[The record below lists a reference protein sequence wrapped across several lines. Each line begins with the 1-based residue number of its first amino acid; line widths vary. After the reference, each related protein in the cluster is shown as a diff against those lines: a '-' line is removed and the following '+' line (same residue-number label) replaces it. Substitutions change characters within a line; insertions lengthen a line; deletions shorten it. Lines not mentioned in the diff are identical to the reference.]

1 MTDPI
6 SPPTKLKKRRWLQFS
21 LRSMLILTAL
31 ISAWL
36 AFYYIPAQRVD
47 RAAKALQ
54 EKGISVSYDYQHVP
68 GTSAFS
74 YSFRVPQPGP
84 AFLRKLFGD
93 GLFQQAES
101 INRDHTV
108 LQADDLSPLEMMPT
122 VRHIS
127 FYACQ
132 IGDEHL
138 KHLAGMRLL
147 ELLNV
152 GEGQIT
158 DQGLA
163 NLYHL
168 TELRILA
175 LSKHQIRG
183 DGLKHLSGLVKLT
196 GLYLYYNPISDDSLA
211 NLKSLTNLEMLGLS
225 HTDISDEGLKHLANL
240 KNLQY
245 LSVGGTKVTHDGA
258 MKLQA
263 DLPNCYIEPFSPQNH
278 PVFQAMQAKQ
288 LAEMQAVQDDF
299 KRTNTYIQ
307 KLTGGAAGVK

>member
-1 MTDPI
+1 MADPT
-6 SPPTKLKKRRWLQFS
+6 PPPAKIKKRRWLQFS
-21 LRSMLILTAL
+21 LRTFLLAIAI

-36 AFYYIPAQRVD
+36 AFVYIPAKRAD

-68 GTSAFS
+68 GTSPFS

-101 INRDHTV
+101 INRDHAV
-108 LQADDLSPLEMMPT
+108 LQADDLSPLEMIPT

-147 ELLNV
+147 ELLNLS
-152 GEGQIT
+152 EGQIT
-158 DQGLA
+158 DQGLS
-163 NLYHL
+163 NLAHL
-168 TELRILA
+168 TELRTLA
-175 LSKHQIRG
+175 LSHNQIHG

-211 NLKSLTNLEMLGLS
+211 NLTSLTNLETLGLS
-225 HTDISDEGLKHLANL
+225 HTDITDEGLKHLANL
-240 KNLQY
+240 KKLQY
-245 LSVGGTKVTHDGA
+245 LSIGNTKVTRNGA
-258 MKLQA
+258 MKLQIE
-263 DLPNCYIEPFSPQNH
+263 LPNCYIEPFSPPDH
-278 PVFQAMQAKQ
+278 ASYQAMQAKQ
-288 LAEMQAVQDDF
+288 KAEMQAMQDDF
-299 KRTNTYIQ
+299 KRINAYLQ
-307 KLTGGAAGVK
+307 KLTGGTASSK